1 MEFLQQIEQIGF
13 LVWVREGGS
22 ILGYPLVLFL
32 HTLGLGTIAGLSGA
46 IDLRILGLAPQV
58 KLAPLTRLFPV
69 IWLAFGVTALSGTI
83 LLLAAASTKL
93 VSPVFYIKMVLV
105 ALALVNMQVLRTR
118 VLARTGVDTE
128 PLTTGARGLAVSS
141 LLLWCAATMAGRL
154 MAYLG

>member
-1 MEFLQQIEQIGF
+1 MEVLQQIEQIGV

-32 HTLGLGTIAGLSGA
+32 HTLGLGTIAGLNGV

-58 KLAPLTRLFPV
+58 RLAPMVRLFPI
-69 IWLAFGVTALSGTI
+69 IWLAFAVTALSGTT

-93 VSPVFYIKMVLV
+93 ISPVFYVKMVFV
-105 ALALVNMQVLRTR
+105 ALALVNLQLLKTR
-118 VLARTGVDTE
+118 VLTRAGVDSE
-128 PLTTGARGLAVSS
+128 PSTGAARILAVSS
-141 LLLWCAATMAGRL
+141 LVLWCAATMAGRL